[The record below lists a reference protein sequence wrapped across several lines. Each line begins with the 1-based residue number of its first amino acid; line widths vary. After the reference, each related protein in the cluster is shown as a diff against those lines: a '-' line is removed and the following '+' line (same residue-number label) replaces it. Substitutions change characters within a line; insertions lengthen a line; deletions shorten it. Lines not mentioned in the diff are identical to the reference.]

1 MTSATEEQL
10 LKDVSYTSGT
20 LARFIKEWDDKKD
33 SLASTSDVDVVCVK
47 LKEHVDTHTENKSNL
62 AIWFGIIASSCIG
75 IFAIIGK

>member
-33 SLASTSDVDVVCVK
+33 HLASTNDVSVVCNRIE
-47 LKEHVDTHTENKSNL
+47 EHIETHAESKNDF
-62 AIWFGIIASSCIG
+62 AVWAGIVVSSCIG
-75 IFAIIGK
+75 VFAILRG